1 MARIRIPF
9 LGHTTHSNHEDGE
22 CRSIVNLRPKNGFKK
37 PVSPRKTTE
46 VLNNQY
52 DIIFVHK
59 TSIYENWIGIDN
71 NKVYINIKGSRT
83 LHATLPERI
92 NSVQQIGNTLS
103 FVTDHNIYYSL
114 YADENYTFLGE
125 IPEMPD
131 VTLTVSDSHE
141 VQKKYTVEYGEE
153 GQPPIPKMHL
163 RYGDIDNTA
172 ATLYDMTKGLANII
186 IDQNTL
192 EFSDSFLIRWAFR
205 LYDGTSVIK
214 HSSPYLV
221 MHKEHFR
228 TIIAAY
234 LPPANDDYYGTD
246 SYVRVK
252 FFKVDVNYDF
262 SSLQKWKDIIKSV
275 DFYVTPYTGIQSPEN
290 MSRNFKMSSF
300 EENGKKLNGLIY
312 SSLRGSAEDQ
322 KETIYNKVIN
332 SSQFYHYYSENDFSG
347 QKTVTFPN
355 SKTTVGKEFA
365 NIIHQELMPVDS
377 FSHHKIGAKTANSY
391 NNRLRLL
398 GVNTVLFNGFPIKN
412 FEINT
417 AFNGVALPAP
427 ATPATITMVTHIKT
441 SDGIKYVKSSG
452 SVSNIF
458 LNPFISYPDSR
469 ASRID
474 FVTSGG
480 SILHS
485 VELTPHPSLNIAYHL
500 NNELKP
506 VVFSTAGLGS
516 AFVPPAGITKYN
528 LITELNKL
536 KVSELNNPFK
546 FPNETTYQIG
556 SGEIL
561 SESSIIMNVTDR
573 NYGMYPVFVF
583 TTDGVFTMAGQTPD
597 TVHSSIQAPTYM
609 EPPVSNV
616 MCPTPYGVVF
626 ATQRG
631 LMIINQNQ
639 TKFISPQLR
648 EDDDTISFLNND
660 GSALEVPGIYP
671 NVPFREYISGLSNMV
686 YNPYNDEII
695 IANSDYPYC
704 YVYDLATETYYI
716 STEVINQLV
725 LNTYPKVLV
734 CEKSESSTKI
744 KDYSQSEKK
753 ATKVKI
759 ITRPLS
765 FKTTDIKKLDRF
777 ILRAIMYNVNESVD
791 NPDKLEISL
800 YYSDDSKIFKPA
812 TGRRYSKVGN
822 YKDFDLGLLAR
833 MKYRH
838 YLFMITGTIDEDS
851 EIQFAEF
858 EIGQE
863 YNNEKM
869 R

>member
-71 NKVYINIKGSRT
+71 DKVYIDIKGSRT

-141 VQKKYTVEYGEE
+141 VQSKYSQEYN
-153 GQPPIPKMHL
+153 QAPPVPDID
-163 RYGDIDNTA
+163 RVYGDIDNTV
-172 ATLYDMTKGLANII
+172 ATLHDMTKGLANII
-186 IDQNTL
+186 IDQNKT

-205 LYDGTSVIK
+205 LYDGSSVIK
-214 HSSPYLV
+214 HSAPLLI
-221 MHKEHFR
+221 MHKDDFR
-228 TIIAAY
+228 AIVAAR
-234 LPPANDDYYGTD
+234 LIKTDQRADYYSTD

-262 SSLQKWKDIIKSV
+262 SPLDKWKDIIKSV
-275 DFYVTPYTGIQSPEN
+275 DFYVTPYSGIQSPEN
-290 MSRNFKMSSF
+290 MARNFTSKNIIDEIPLHS
-300 EENGKKLNGLIY
+300 LIY
-312 SSLRGSAEDQ
+312 PFQGSRGEGN
-322 KETIYNKVIN
+322 KKTIDDKVIN
-332 SSQFYHYYSENDFSG
+332 LHQFYNYYSEDDFSG
-347 QKTVTFPN
+347 QKTVTFPSN
-355 SKTTVGKEFA
+355 KSTVGLDFT

-377 FSHHKIGAKTANSY
+377 FSHHKIGAKNANTY

-398 GVNTVLFNGFPIKN
+398 SLNTVLSNGFSIQD
-412 FEINT
+412 FELNT
-417 AFNGVALPAP
+417 DFNGVALPAP
-427 ATPATITMVTHIKT
+427 ATPATVTMVTHIKT
-441 SDGIKYVKSSG
+441 SDGMKYVKSSG

-616 MCPTPYGVVF
+616 MCSTPYGVVF

-671 NVPFREYISGLSNMV
+671 NVPFREYISGLSNIV

-765 FKTTDIKKLDRF
+765 FKTTDIKKLDRS

-800 YYSDDSKIFKPA
+800 YYSDDSKIFKPV

-833 MKYRH
+833 MKYRQ